1 MFPHNKSAMGDGR
14 FVDSCCWR
22 VNRCDMAHRYLDS
35 KTHRTF
41 HHHLLETDMNLSDNG
56 FKKLIEWEGFKS
68 HVYKDSAG
76 LPTIGVGHLLT
87 QDELRSGKLSIRGVD
102 TRYANGLSNVQI
114 EDLFKQ
120 DLASREQLVRT
131 LVQVPVNQNQFDVLV
146 SLAFNIGRVAFQK
159 STLLKRLNSGR
170 YEEVPAQL
178 RRWVYSGGELVNGL
192 VNRRENEIALWNTK
206 PNDIDRRIK
215 GSQMNVAATLEWLIK
230 RNQIK
235 LFGETASGQKITVS
249 YDDHHNQFRINK

>member
-1 MFPHNKSAMGDGR
+1 MQIS
-14 FVDSCCWR
+14 
-22 VNRCDMAHRYLDS
+22 
-35 KTHRTF
+35 
-41 HHHLLETDMNLSDNG
+41 ENG
-56 FKKLIEWEGFKS
+56 IEKLIEWEGFKR

-87 QDELRSGKLSIRGVD
+87 QDELRSGKITIRGID
-102 TRYANGLSNVQI
+102 TRYANGLSDDQV

-131 LVQVPVNQNQFDVLV
+131 LVQVPLNQNQFDVLV
-146 SLAFNIGRVAFQK
+146 SFVFNIGRGAFQK

-192 VNRRENEIALWNTK
+192 INRRENEIALWNTK
-206 PNDIDRRIK
+206 PSNIDRRIK
-215 GSQMNVAATLEWLIK
+215 DSPENVAATLEWLIK

-235 LFGETASGQKITVS
+235 LFGETGSGQKITVS

>member
-1 MFPHNKSAMGDGR
+1 MMQVS
-14 FVDSCCWR
+14 
-22 VNRCDMAHRYLDS
+22 
-35 KTHRTF
+35 
-41 HHHLLETDMNLSDNG
+41 ENG
-56 FKKLIEWEGFKS
+56 INKLIGWEGFKS

-87 QDELRSGKLSIRGVD
+87 QDELRSGKINIRGVD
-102 TRYANGLSNVQI
+102 VRYANGLSNVQI

-120 DLASREQLVRT
+120 DLASREQLIRT
-131 LVQVPVNQNQFDVLV
+131 LVQVPLNQNQFDVLV
-146 SLAFNIGRVAFQK
+146 SLVFNIGRVAFQK
-159 STLLKRLNSGR
+159 STLLKMLNSGR

-178 RRWVYSGGELVNGL
+178 RRWVYSGGEKIVGL
-192 VNRRENEIALWNTK
+192 INRRENEIALWNTK
-206 PNDIDRRIK
+206 PSDTDRRIK

-235 LFGETASGQKITVS
+235 LFAETASGHRITVS